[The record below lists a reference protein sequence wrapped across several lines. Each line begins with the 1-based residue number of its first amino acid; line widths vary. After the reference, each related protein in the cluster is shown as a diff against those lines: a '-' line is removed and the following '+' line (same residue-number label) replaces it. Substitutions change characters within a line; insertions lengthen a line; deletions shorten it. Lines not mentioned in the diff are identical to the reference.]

1 MLSTMNKKQQKN
13 MKKNSAH
20 QSQEWEER
28 SSKFENKIL
37 EETPGKKMIRPVNWF
52 SGKLKQI

>member
-20 QSQEWEER
+20 ESQEWEER

-37 EETPGKKMIRPVNWF
+37 EETPGRKVIRPVNWF
-52 SGKLKQI
+52 SGKLK